1 MGKLE
6 ERSDGYYVLEGVKV
20 GIINIPPKV
29 FQEVTKPLEEVS
41 KQPKSDGFYLDI
53 PDKE

>member
-20 GIINIPPKV
+20 GKIKES
-29 FQEVTKPLEEVS
+29 Q
-41 KQPKSDGFYLDI
+41 KSI
-53 PDKE
+53 

>member
-20 GIINIPPKV
+20 GKFTMPAKI
-29 FQEVTKPLEEVS
+29 FQEADKPAEEVS
-41 KQPKSDGFYLDI
+41 KEPKSGGFYLDI
-53 PDKE
+53 PDRE